1 MKGTSQIFRIAW
13 LGGAR
18 PEWTRL
24 AANFEAIS
32 FQDVEC
38 DEWPSHL
45 PWGKTLDYKDK
56 GVYAT
61 STQPEYPRKMCVA
74 LVQCVLRQLQRQGM
88 TFFCAILSK
97 ILTATSGLKNQARRA
112 KVPPIIPDTR
122 CSFLCSGV
130 R

>member
-1 MKGTSQIFRIAW
+1 MQVKGTSQIFRIAW

-88 TFFCAILSK
+88 TFFLRNSFED
-97 ILTATSGLKNQARRA
+97 THGNQWFEKPSETCKGAA
-112 KVPPIIPDTR
+112 HHT
-122 CSFLCSGV
+122 
-130 R
+130 

>member
-1 MKGTSQIFRIAW
+1 MQVKGTSQIFRIAW

-24 AANFEAIS
+24 AAKFEAIS

-88 TFFCAILSK
+88 TFFLRNSFED
-97 ILTATSGLKNQARRA
+97 THGNQWFEKPSETCKGAA
-112 KVPPIIPDTR
+112 HHT
-122 CSFLCSGV
+122 
-130 R
+130 